1 MSRSQQK
8 TYTYVN
14 QTGLTHFTLDVKLNA
29 EFKIFITTEQ
39 IPEEIREKSDF
50 LPKRIA
56 ADNIDEIDNKIAEC
70 INAFEESFVQEQK
83 TKVIVYTMT
92 YQESTDYKADR
103 YGHYS
108 RNGLNGPLLHFAYQI
123 LWRVEFR
130 KPNKPPEIKYYYESV
145 HRGRGDLSTK
155 NMEEVSVPDNGKEMA
170 HTPEREEWFDAMEKQ
185 IKRLANQLKVGFSPV
200 GDLLAKR
207 IDSSA
212 NFLLEGKKS

>member
-14 QTGLTHFTLDVKLNA
+14 QTGLASFTLDVKLNA

-39 IPEEIREKSDF
+39 IPEEIREKCEF
-50 LPKRIA
+50 LPKRMA
-56 ADNIDEIDNKIAEC
+56 VDSMDEIDSKIGEC
-70 INAFEESFVQEQK
+70 INQFEQSFVTENK
-83 TKVIVYTMT
+83 TKVIVYTMN
-92 YQESTDYKADR
+92 YSESTSYNTDR
-103 YGHYS
+103 YGGYS
-108 RNGLNGPLLHFAYQI
+108 RNGLNGPLLHFAYQV

-130 KPNKPPEIKYYYESV
+130 KPSKEPEVKYYYESV
-145 HRGRGDLSTK
+145 HKSRGDLSTR
-155 NMEEVSVPDNGKEMA
+155 NMEEIDIPTNAKEMA
-170 HTPEREEWFDAMEKQ
+170 HTPEREEWFDSMEKQ

-212 NFLLEGKKS
+212 NFLLEGRKD